1 MTLSI
6 DDLGVLGNLGTAL
19 GFLDDGGGPN
29 SAWFGAP
36 DESMKTMLSNDVQ
49 REALVAFVDDA
60 LGGADRSTQDGVV
73 WLPLVSIDD
82 PQITLYATLD
92 DRPADHVA
100 IGAAVSFSTSDPQSR
115 TTLSVPL
122 FRAAKAN
129 ESVDPVLLGDVGG
142 RIQLTTS
149 ITVDASAPTP
159 GAAHLGAIGFDV
171 DVPTSDDDTPPAF
184 GLRLTG
190 LQLPGAFA
198 PRDLVINASD
208 ADDLDDALLDLILA
222 LVRAQ
227 AEALGGGPVAAVAG
241 LLGLTGGSIPDFPV
255 EQLASQGV
263 GALAVWLHDVITAA
277 TSRHAW
283 LDHLAD
289 LVGGSRSGDQVR
301 LDLGIAAL
309 GIGLLVDTG
318 PSGNARL
325 TPTLS
330 VLVGDDD
337 ARVEAAAQ
345 LCRIDLVTG
354 AATALPGLGLWAAVG
369 HAGNRVLDVTNPTVA
384 RADTS
389 ADRLRPRPGPQTHVR
404 PGGRPGP
411 TGHPRL
417 PDARPHQP
425 GRGDGRG
432 GQRHRGRRGGA
443 ARQPRRRAH
452 HRPCPARPRPAGR
465 PPRRSHDDARRADVR
480 PARRGRRILADP
492 HDEPCRCSGR
502 GAARD
507 ARRAGRRRVDVQHQ
521 RDRRIDRPVARAA
534 GRTGR
539 PGRLRRRTRWSR
551 SR

>member
-325 TPTLS
+325 
-330 VLVGDDD
+330 D
-337 ARVEAAAQ
+337 AHIE
-345 LCRIDLVTG
+345 
-354 AATALPGLGLWAAVG
+354 
-369 HAGNRVLDVTNPTVA
+369 
-384 RADTS
+384 
-389 ADRLRPRPGPQTHVR
+389 RPG
-404 PGGRPGP
+404 
-411 TGHPRL
+411 
-417 PDARPHQP
+417 
-425 GRGDGRG
+425 
-432 GQRHRGRRGGA
+432 
-443 ARQPRRRAH
+443 RRR
-452 HRPCPARPRPAGR
+452 
-465 PPRRSHDDARRADVR
+465 
-480 PARRGRRILADP
+480 
-492 HDEPCRCSGR
+492 
-502 GAARD
+502 
-507 ARRAGRRRVDVQHQ
+507 RRAGRGRCPAVPHRP
-521 RDRRIDRPVARAA
+521 RDRCRDRAA
-534 GRTGR
+534 GPGAVGRRRPRRQPGPRRREPNGR
-539 PGRLRRRTRWSR
+539 PSRHACGSASPSTRTADSRSSWRPTRSDWAPATTRRSTSPARTR
-551 SR
+551 